1 MRLLRSTVFPAL
13 LAAALAL
20 PGCASVAESQAPAPV
35 AVTADDNLNAVAWMQ
50 GSAEYAAVAAQTW
63 HAATARLDAALADP
77 AWDALAPVDREGAL
91 LAGLPPAVI
100 VDVDET
106 VLDNSPYQ
114 ARLVRDGREFDDD
127 TWDGWV
133 SEAQARPVPGALGF
147 ARAAA
152 ARGVTMVYLS
162 NRTEAQQQASLANL
176 RALGFPV
183 GEGDVFL
190 GKGTTVA
197 GCTQAGS
204 SDKSCRRRL
213 VARQYRVLMQFGDQ
227 LGDFVAGADNRPATR
242 QALLASHSDW
252 FGERWWMLP
261 NPSYGGWQPSLF
273 GDDWGLPREARRRAL
288 RDSLDTKD

>member
-1 MRLLRSTVFPAL
+1 MRLMRSALAPAL
-13 LAAALAL
+13 LAIALAL
-20 PGCASVAESQAPAPV
+20 PGCVTVAEAPRPAPV
-35 AVTADDNLNAVAWMQ
+35 AVAADDNLNAVAWMQ
-50 GSAEYAAVAAQTW
+50 RSAEYAAVAEQTW
-63 HAATARLDAALADP
+63 RAASGRLEAALADP
-77 AWDALAPVDREGAL
+77 AWDALAPADRTGAP

-127 TWDGWV
+127 SWDGWV
-133 SEAQARPVPGALGF
+133 AEAQARPVPGALGF

-152 ARGVTMVYLS
+152 AQGVTMVYLS
-162 NRTEAQQQASLANL
+162 NRTEAQEAATLANL

-190 GKGTTVA
+190 GKGTMVA

-227 LGDFVAGADNRPATR
+227 LGDFVAGSDNRPATR
-242 QALLASHSDW
+242 QALLDAHRDW
-252 FGERWWMLP
+252 LGERWWMLP
-261 NPSYGGWQPSLF
+261 NPSYGGWQPALF
-273 GDDWGLPREARRRAL
+273 GDDWGLPRESRRRAL
-288 RDSLDTKD
+288 LDSLDAKD

>member
-1 MRLLRSTVFPAL
+1 MHLPRCALVPAL

-20 PGCASVAESQAPAPV
+20 PGCVSVAEPPRAAPV
-35 AVTADDNLNAVAWMQ
+35 AATADDNLNAVAWMQ
-50 GSAEYAAVAAQTW
+50 GSAEYAAVAMQTW
-63 HAATARLDAALADP
+63 QAATGGLDAALADP
-77 AWDALAPVDREGAL
+77 AWDALVPADREGAP

-127 TWDGWV
+127 SWDGWV
-133 SEAQARPVPGALGF
+133 AEAQALPVPGALEF

-152 ARGVTMVYLS
+152 ARGVTMIYLS
-162 NRTEAQQQASLANL
+162 NRTQAQQQPTLANL

-183 GEGDVFL
+183 AGGEVFL
-190 GKGTTVA
+190 GKGTAVA

-204 SDKSCRRRL
+204 SDKSCRRRQ

-227 LGDFVAGADNRPATR
+227 LGDFVAGPDNRPATR
-242 QALLASHSDW
+242 HALLDAHRGW

-261 NPSYGGWQPSLF
+261 NPSYGAWQPALF
-273 GDDWGLPREARRRAL
+273 GDDWRLPRAARRRAM
-288 RDSLDTKD
+288 RDSLETKD

>member
-1 MRLLRSTVFPAL
+1 MHLPRCALVPAL
-13 LAAALAL
+13 LAAVLAL
-20 PGCASVAESQAPAPV
+20 PGCATVPGPPTTAPAAV
-35 AVTADDNLNAVAWMQ
+35 AADDNLNAVVWMQ
-50 GSAEYAAVAAQTW
+50 TSAEYAAVAEQTW
-63 HAATARLDAALADP
+63 RAAAERLEAALADS
-77 AWDALAPVDREGAL
+77 AWDALAPADRAGAP

-127 TWDGWV
+127 SWDGWV
-133 SEAQARPVPGALGF
+133 AEAQAQPVPGALGF

-152 ARGVTMVYLS
+152 ARGVTMIYLS
-162 NRTEAQQQASLANL
+162 NRTEAQQQATLANL

-183 GEGDVFL
+183 GEGDVFH
-190 GKGTTVA
+190 GKGTVVA

-204 SDKSCRRRL
+204 SDKTCRRRL

-227 LGDFVAGADNRPATR
+227 LGDFVAGPDNRPATR
-242 QALLASHSDW
+242 RALLDAHRGW
-252 FGERWWMLP
+252 FGARWWMLP
-261 NPSYGGWQPSLF
+261 NPSYGAWQPALF
-273 GDDWGLPREARRRAL
+273 GDDWRLPRPDRRRAL

>member
-1 MRLLRSTVFPAL
+1 MRLLRSALVPAL

-20 PGCASVAESQAPAPV
+20 PGCATVAEAPRPAPV
-35 AVTADDNLNAVAWMQ
+35 AAATDDNLNAVAWMQ
-50 GSAEYAAVAAQTW
+50 GSAEYAAVAMQAWQ
-63 HAATARLDAALADP
+63 AATGRLDAALADA
-77 AWDALAPVDREGAL
+77 AWDALAPADREGAP

-127 TWDGWV
+127 SWDGWV
-133 SEAQARPVPGALGF
+133 AEAQAQPVPGALEF

-152 ARGVTMVYLS
+152 ARGVTMIYLS
-162 NRTEAQQQASLANL
+162 NRTEAQQQPTLANL

-183 GEGDVFL
+183 AEGDVFL

-197 GCTQAGS
+197 DCTQAGS

-227 LGDFVAGADNRPATR
+227 LGDFVAGPDNRPATR
-242 QALLASHSDW
+242 RALLDAHRGW

-261 NPSYGGWQPSLF
+261 NPSYGAWQPALF
-273 GDDWGLPREARRRAL
+273 GNDWSLPRETRRRAL
-288 RDSLDTKD
+288 RDSLDAKD

>member
-1 MRLLRSTVFPAL
+1 MHLPRCALVPAL

-20 PGCASVAESQAPAPV
+20 PGCATVAEPPRAAPV
-35 AVTADDNLNAVAWMQ
+35 AVAADDNLNAVAWMQ
-50 GSAEYAAVAAQTW
+50 TSAEYAAVAVQTW
-63 HAATARLDAALADP
+63 HAATGGLDAALADP
-77 AWDALAPVDREGAL
+77 AWDALAPADREGAP

-127 TWDGWV
+127 SWDGWV
-133 SEAQARPVPGALGF
+133 AEAQALPVPGALEF

-152 ARGVTMVYLS
+152 ARGVTMIYLS
-162 NRTEAQQQASLANL
+162 NRTQAQQQATLANL

-183 GEGDVFL
+183 AGGEVFL

-197 GCTQAGS
+197 GCTQAGG
-204 SDKSCRRRL
+204 SDKRCRRRL

-227 LGDFVAGADNRPATR
+227 LGDFVAGPDNLPATR
-242 QALLASHSDW
+242 RALLDAHRGW

-261 NPSYGGWQPSLF
+261 NPSYGAWQPALF
-273 GDDWGLPREARRRAL
+273 GDDWRLPREARRRAM
-288 RDSLDTKD
+288 RDALETKD